1 MKRRLQLYPRGW
13 GLLLPSL
20 APPPRRCPLG
30 HLYREVAAAAS
41 LALFRMSF
49 PLIPWATFF
58 SGCLGNQPL
67 LLEGEEGPKS
77 DQKKKKVTF
86 ICWQIFEDVL
96 KTCTPLPLL
105 ERKSLGISL
114 LAPSRAASISRGREY
129 LPPPSPNHQD
139 WPCCNT
145 HVPTQ
150 SWTGRERKDREI
162 NKPDRAPTHS
172 LFVRKLK
179 ICFSDVGGHA
189 VTRQLANGRDWND
202 GIDQII

>member
-20 APPPRRCPLG
+20 APPPHRCPLG
-30 HLYREVAAAAS
+30 PVSLYREVAAAAS
-41 LALFRMSF
+41 LALVCMSF
-49 PLIPWATFF
+49 PLVPWAAFF

-77 DQKKKKVTF
+77 DKKKKVTF

-114 LAPSRAASISRGREY
+114 LAPSKAASISRGREY
-129 LPPPSPNHQD
+129 FPPASPNHQD
-139 WPCCNT
+139 WPC
-145 HVPTQ
+145 
-150 SWTGRERKDREI
+150 
-162 NKPDRAPTHS
+162 
-172 LFVRKLK
+172 
-179 ICFSDVGGHA
+179 
-189 VTRQLANGRDWND
+189 
-202 GIDQII
+202 